1 MANLGVSIGKQFPS
15 PMDSE
20 LQAMSSTYQRL
31 SVLGLDAALGIVL
44 QLAPFRSDI
53 PAGSR
58 WAPHL
63 KTCLRTEEFL

>member
-15 PMDSE
+15 PMDPQLGASPS
-20 LQAMSSTYQRL
+20 AWPRL

-44 QLAPFRSDI
+44 QLAPFRSDV
-53 PAGSR
+53 PTGSR

-63 KTCLRTEEFL
+63 KTCVRTEEFL

>member
-31 SVLGLDAALGIVL
+31 SVLGLDAALRIVL
-44 QLAPFRSDI
+44 KLGPFRSDV
-53 PAGSR
+53 PTRPR
-58 WAPHL
+58 WASPV
-63 KTCLRTEEFL
+63 KTCLGIEEFL

>member
-31 SVLGLDAALGIVL
+31 SVLGLDAALQIVL
-44 QLAPFRSDI
+44 KSRPFRSDV
-53 PAGSR
+53 PTRPR
-58 WAPHL
+58 WASPVEDL
-63 KTCLRTEEFL
+63 SGD